1 MKKSR
6 GYHKPMAMAWCAMRD
21 GWKQSRVDRIDSG
34 RSLIAVLRAK
44 GCETTVK
51 SKGYIKIEK

>member
-1 MKKSR
+1 MKKSK

-51 SKGYIKIEK
+51 SKG